1 MRLVMTARR
10 QCRGVTTPYIALA
23 ALSSLLLACTAQN
36 PAYRTP
42 PGTST
47 DALANGAPRT
57 PDARVPSADAA
68 RAGQDAPSSTPADA
82 RQVTPD
88 APSDVAPMKAIV
100 LVASNPTGRYGK
112 YVSVHTEVCPA
123 NQILGGYSGTVGTY
137 SGAQV
142 VSGLEAE
149 CREIVVGPGQPPA
162 VTLAAGAKLAAL
174 GVPGTTPFAAL
185 CPPNEAVVAFEGR
198 NGQFLDQLMIKCA
211 PLSIT
216 GPATVSI
223 GPWTSLPARG
233 GTGGAAFR
241 DACGMGQIARGHSI
255 STATA
260 IDGFG
265 LICGTPMVAP

>member
-1 MRLVMTARR
+1 V
-10 QCRGVTTPYIALA
+10 Q
-23 ALSSLLLACTAQN
+23 
-36 PAYRTP
+36 
-42 PGTST
+42 
-47 DALANGAPRT
+47 
-57 PDARVPSADAA
+57 SADAA
-68 RAGQDAPSSTPADA
+68 RE
-82 RQVTPD
+82 TPD
-88 APSDVAPMKAIV
+88 APSFTPADTRPMSPDLPVDVAASKAIV
-100 LVASNPTGRYGK
+100 LAASDPTARYGK
-112 YVSVHTEVCPA
+112 YVSVHTELCPA
-123 NQILGGYSGTVGTY
+123 NQVLGGYAGTVGY
-137 SGAQV
+137 SGVQV

-162 VTLAAGAKLAAL
+162 VTLATGAKLAPL
-174 GVPGTTPFAAL
+174 GAPGATPFTAL

-198 NGQFLDQLMIKCA
+198 NGQFLDQLVIKCA

-223 GPWTSLPARG
+223 GPLTTLPAKG

-241 DACGMGQIARGHSI
+241 DACGTGQIARGHSI